1 MIIIID
7 SSKLISL
14 GKRAKENPC
23 NNCYDYCLNQ
33 YFDMY
38 IILLLFI
45 KKR

>member
-1 MIIIID
+1 MIMIIN
-7 SSKLISL
+7 SSKPIAS

-23 NNCYDYCLNQ
+23 NNCYDYCLYQ
-33 YFDMY
+33 YVDMY

>member
-14 GKRAKENPC
+14 EQRAKENPC
-23 NNCYDYCLNQ
+23 NNCYDYCLYQ
-33 YFDMY
+33 YVDMY